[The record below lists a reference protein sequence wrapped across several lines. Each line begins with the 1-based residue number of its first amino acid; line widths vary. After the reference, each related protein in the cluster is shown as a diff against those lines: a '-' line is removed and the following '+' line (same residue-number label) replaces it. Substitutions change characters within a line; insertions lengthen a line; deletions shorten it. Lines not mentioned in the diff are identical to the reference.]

1 MIVLFTD
8 FGPAGPYTGQMT
20 AALRNIA
27 PDVPVID
34 LLSNAPAFE
43 PQASAYLLAA
53 LIRDF
58 PDGSVFLGIVDP
70 GVGGDR
76 MPVIVKAAAQWFVGP
91 DNGLF
96 DIVIRR
102 SGIND
107 ARAWRLTH
115 QPEHLSAS
123 FHGRDLFAPA
133 AAKIALG
140 HAVPGEQIAID
151 ELRHTGWPDDLAK
164 IIYIDHFGNAI
175 TGIRART
182 LPSGTALRFSDTT
195 IMNARVFSDVE
206 TGALFWYENANGL
219 AEIAVNQGRA
229 VDLGFVV
236 GAPVTV
242 LKPDEAINQVWH
254 KTNN

>member
-8 FGPAGPYTGQMT
+8 FGPTGPYTGQMT
-20 AALRNIA
+20 AALRKIA
-27 PDVPVID
+27 PQVPVID

-43 PQASAYLLAA
+43 PQASAYLLSA
-53 LIRDF
+53 LTCDF
-58 PDGSVFLGIVDP
+58 PDDSVFLGIVDP

-76 MPVIVKAAAQWFVGP
+76 MPVIVKAATQWFVGP

-107 ARAWRLTH
+107 VGVWRITH
-115 QPEHLSAS
+115 EPEHLSAS

-133 AAKIALG
+133 AATIALG

-151 ELRHTGWPDDLAK
+151 DLRHTGWSDDLEK
-164 IIYIDHFGNAI
+164 IIYIDHFGNAM
-175 TGIRART
+175 TGMRAQT
-182 LPSGTALRFSDTT
+182 LTAGTALRISNST
-195 IMNARVFSDVE
+195 IIHAHVFSDVE

-219 AEIAVNQGRA
+219 VEIAVNQGRA
-229 VDLGFVV
+229 DNLGLTV
-236 GAPVTV
+236 GAPVTI
-242 LKPDEAINQVWH
+242 LTTE
-254 KTNN
+254 